1 MSHVTVSQAKPSAAA
16 LPAEA
21 QQVTL
26 EISDR
31 LPGHM
36 LYKYSMRTKDKPDSC
51 SGGWGERD
59 GGSSGRRRSCH
70 AVEYSA
76 QTTVAACRVGPG
88 KVMFER
94 LVNI

>member
-31 LPGHM
+31 LPGHT
-36 LYKYSMRTKDKPDSC
+36 LYKYSMCTKDKPDTC
-51 SGGWGERD
+51 SRGGGE

-76 QTTVAACRVGPG
+76 QTTVAACCVGPR

>member
-1 MSHVTVSQAKPSAAA
+1 MSHVTVSQAKPSAAV

-31 LPGHM
+31 LPGHA

-51 SGGWGERD
+51 SGGKRW
-59 GGSSGRRRSCH
+59 
-70 AVEYSA
+70 
-76 QTTVAACRVGPG
+76 RVVGQE
-88 KVMFER
+88 KV
-94 LVNI
+94 LSI

>member
-31 LPGHM
+31 LPGHT
-36 LYKYSMRTKDKPDSC
+36 LYKYSMRTKDKPDTC
-51 SGGWGERD
+51 SGGE
-59 GGSSGRRRSCH
+59 GGGGRRAGEGVVMQLNIARKQLWLRAALGLERS
-70 AVEYSA
+70 
-76 QTTVAACRVGPG
+76 
-88 KVMFER
+88 R
-94 LVNI
+94 LKDW